1 MTRIL
6 LAAIMMITAGVQV
19 VAQNNVKFIPEQ
31 VVQGRNT
38 TIVYDNRKSPLSES
52 ENTKGVIYF
61 WENYQWRADDL
72 MLTKKDSV
80 WVAEYTIPESA
91 ALVLVVYTSG
101 NKIDKGGKFP
111 YCQFVIDESGKAAP
125 SAYIGW
131 GLLRNM
137 KMCEKYGIPGLCD
150 SINYIEDEVM
160 RYWINQE
167 LMHNPGER
175 ANLFHIAAEFLVKTN
190 ADEEKLKQTTGSSIE
205 YVMTQPNP
213 TEKQLLQAKEL
224 ALRIMNDPGK
234 AAQIDSLIKNRF
246 PYNLALR
253 DEMIKKAFLESD
265 FTKKK
270 SILDEILEYYP
281 SDVYRD
287 VNTEISSLYYGKLI
301 QSVIYTPI
309 ATFKDYSLIY
319 KYLHDS
325 PLNQLVTYHWH
336 HVQLPLRDKLISNDK
351 LLSLST
357 EIIKEMQSRPRSGK
371 DLAISPGRWADL
383 FVSNHRDIMMA
394 HSELLLEVGK
404 YSEALEIAEK
414 LSPLFGNKS
423 ADFNDL
429 YIKILSKNGY
439 DNLIIPYIKLSI
451 GKNAATPEM
460 LEYLK
465 ADYIKTKG
473 GENGFDE
480 YLTSLKSSEDLKD
493 MQIKL
498 KSSLIKEKIDLFSFE
513 EMGGG
518 RVDMAAQKGKIIVID
533 FWATW
538 CAPCKAALPGMQ
550 MAVSK
555 YKNDPDVVFYFVA
568 TQESKPGFKDELRQ
582 FVKEKGY
589 DITVLFDNPDASGK
603 AQAAYNNYSRK
614 FKFSGIPHKMIIDGS
629 GYLRWS
635 STGYYG
641 SPTELA
647 DEISCLIEIIKSE
660 NGK

>member
-1 MTRIL
+1 MRRVL
-6 LAAIMMITAGVQV
+6 LTSIVLLVTGINGFSQ
-19 VAQNNVKFIPEQ
+19 KSFKYIPELLT
-31 VVQGRNT
+31 QGNT
-38 TIVYDNRKSPLSES
+38 ATIIYDNRSTSLSGCDPIE
-52 ENTKGVIYF
+52 GVIYL

-72 MLTKKDSV
+72 EMTKKDSV
-80 WVAEYTIPESA
+80 WTAEYTMPENA
-91 ALVLVVYTSG
+91 ALAVVVFNSG
-101 NKIDKGGKFP
+101 EKVDKGGRNT
-111 YCQFVIDESGKAAP
+111 YCQFILDKSGKNAP
-125 SAYIGW
+125 SACIGW
-131 GLLRNM
+131 GMLRNKTM
-137 KMCEKYGIPGLCD
+137 SGYSIPGFCD
-150 SINYIEDEVM
+150 SINSIGDDVM
-160 RYWINQE
+160 KYWINQE
-167 LMHNPGER
+167 LMYNPGER
-175 ANLFHIAAEFLVKTN
+175 ANLFHIAAEFMVKTN
-190 ADEEKLKQTTGSSIE
+190 ADEEKLKQTTGYGIE

-213 TEKQLLQAKEL
+213 TEKQLLNAKEL
-224 ALRIMNDPGK
+224 ALKIMNDPYK
-234 AAQIDSLIKNRF
+234 AAEIDSLIKNRF

-253 DEMIKKAFLESD
+253 DEMITKAFRETDFTRKKAM
-265 FTKKK
+265 
-270 SILDEILEYYP
+270 LDEILKYYP
-281 SDVYRD
+281 SDIYRD
-287 VNTEISSLYYGKLI
+287 VNTEISNLYYGKLI

-309 ATFKDYSLIY
+309 ATSKDYSLMY

-325 PLNQLVTYHWH
+325 PMTQLVTYHWH

-357 EIIKEMQSRPRSGK
+357 EIINEMQSRPRTGK

-383 FVSNHRDIMMA
+383 FVSKYRDIMTA
-394 HSELLLEVGK
+394 HSELLLEAGK

-414 LSPLFGNKS
+414 ISPLFENKS

-429 YIKILSKNGY
+429 YVRILSKNGY

-465 ADYIKTKG
+465 ADYIKIKG
-473 GENGFDE
+473 SENGFDA
-480 YLTSLKSSEDLKD
+480 YLTSLKSAEDLED
-493 MQIKL
+493 MQAKL

-513 EMGGG
+513 EMKGG

-550 MAVSK
+550 MAVNK

-589 DITVLFDNPDASGK
+589 NITVLFDNPDASGK
-603 AQAAYNNYSRK
+603 AQATYNNYSHK
-614 FKFSGIPHKMIIDGS
+614 FKFSGIPHKMIIDGN

-647 DEISCLIEIIKSE
+647 DEISCLIELIKSE
-660 NGK
+660 NLRK